1 MPTDPFKHILHE
13 AVLRNKYEFNY
24 IKPKTTD
31 LYDDYQKNK
40 YTNKQKMRSI
50 FDKTPYLTNQEG
62 LNKAYVTPKYV
73 YQNGETLYIGGTQTA
88 QDIWDDLKIP
98 FDKVDQSQRYKD
110 ASKIIERNIVEKHPI
125 SNIVAHSLG
134 ASVGLKLVDK
144 YPNYPMTTTSY
155 GAPIAIGSNQL
166 VSPIIS
172 GQRYRHPFDPVSMFD
187 NGAKTIPI
195 QDKNVWNPHDYHGYG
210 NKDIN

>member
-1 MPTDPFKHILHE
+1 
-13 AVLRNKYEFNY
+13 
-24 IKPKTTD
+24 
-31 LYDDYQKNK
+31 
-40 YTNKQKMRSI
+40 MRSI

-62 LNKAYVTPKYV
+62 LDKAYVSPKYV

-88 QDIWDDLKIP
+88 RDIWDDLKIP

-110 ASKIIERNIVEKHPI
+110 ASKIIEQNIVEKHPI
-125 SNIVAHSLG
+125 TNVVAHSLG

-155 GAPIAIGSNQL
+155 GAPIAVGSNQL
-166 VSPIIS
+166 ISPIIS
-172 GQRYRHPFDPVSMFD
+172 GERYRHPYDGVSGFDY
-187 NGAKTIPI
+187 GAKTIPI
-195 QDKNVWNPHDYHGYG
+195 QDPKVWNPHSYKGYG

>member
-50 FDKTPYLTNQEG
+50 FDKTPYLSNQEG
-62 LNKAYVTPKYV
+62 LDKAYVSPKYI
-73 YQNGETLYIGGTQTA
+73 YQNGETLYIGGTQTGR
-88 QDIWDDLKIP
+88 DIWDDLKIP

-110 ASKIIERNIVEKHPI
+110 ASQIIEQNIVEKHPI
-125 SNIVAHSLG
+125 TNIISHSLG

-155 GAPIAIGSNQL
+155 GAPISVGSNKL
-166 VSPIIS
+166 ISPIIS
-172 GQRYRHPFDPVSMFD
+172 GERYRHPYDGVSGFDG
-187 NGAKTIPI
+187 GAKTIPI
-195 QDKNVWNPHDYHGYG
+195 QDPNVWNPHSYKGYG

>member
-24 IKPKTTD
+24 ITPKTTD
-31 LYDDYQKNK
+31 LYDDYQRKK
-40 YTNKQKMRSI
+40 EMNKQKMRSI

-62 LNKAYVTPKYV
+62 LDKAYVSPKYV

-88 QDIWDDLKIP
+88 RDIWDDLKIP

-110 ASKIIERNIVEKHPI
+110 ASKIIEQNIVEKHPI
-125 SNIVAHSLG
+125 TNVVAHSLG

-155 GAPIAIGSNQL
+155 GAPIAVGSNQL
-166 VSPIIS
+166 ISPIIS
-172 GQRYRHPFDPVSMFD
+172 GERYRHPYDGVSGFDH
-187 NGAKTIPI
+187 GAKTIPI
-195 QDKNVWNPHDYHGYG
+195 QDPNVWNPHSYKGYG